1 MVQMK
6 KHRVLLKQRVFFGDC
21 DPAGI
26 VFYPNIFSWFDRAFH
41 MLLDP
46 LGGHAAVCKRLDA
59 LGMGVMDAK
68 AQFRRPLRSGDEI
81 QISLRVLEWGSKS
94 VTLAYEVKKEDVF
107 CVSGVEVRVQ
117 ADRPGYDRGR
127 HCSAERGARSL

>member
-1 MVQMK
+1 MVQVK

-68 AQFRRPLRSGDEI
+68 AQFRRPCGAVMRS
-81 QISLRVLEWGSKS
+81 
-94 VTLAYEVKKEDVF
+94 
-107 CVSGVEVRVQ
+107 
-117 ADRPGYDRGR
+117 
-127 HCSAERGARSL
+127 RSRCGFLNGGQRASRSPMR